1 MPRSFSKAAGRK
13 AMKGSGASTAA
24 SGIQLWKGIAPALP
38 TAPII
43 IRTKATAASP
53 VGSTEISDIVAVP
66 ATDQRRPMPRIME
79 KSQKP
84 LMRRALTAVR
94 PEVGRPPIVI
104 RP

>member
-1 MPRSFSKAAGRK
+1 MNVT
-13 AMKGSGASTAA
+13 GASTAA
-24 SGIQLWKGIAPALP
+24 SGIQVWKGMAPALP
-38 TAPII
+38 AAPII
-43 IRTKATAASP
+43 IRTKAAAARP

-66 ATDQRRPMPRIME
+66 ETVQRRPMPRIIA